1 MHHALSQLESS
12 SISGI
17 QIIAYDYTKAFD
29 VLPHNLIISRLLQA
43 DLPVGFVQW
52 IGSYL
57 SGRKQAVRVGATISS
72 PRKVTSGVPQG
83 SVLGPLLFCVATAD
97 LRALHDSTMLVKY
110 VDDTTICVPLFRHQN
125 NAHVSDEHQHILD
138 WSSANGFKINF
149 SKCKSI
155 FYSKSKSH
163 GAAAIDLQG
172 VRMVNTI
179 RLLGV
184 TLSGSLS
191 WNLHVRNV
199 CAVASK
205 RMYCLRILK
214 PLLPTKK
221 LILVYNS
228 LVRSVLE
235 YASPALGMPH
245 LWSRIFLKL
254 RLRSFC

>member
-12 SISGI
+12 SISVI
-17 QIIAYDYTKAFD
+17 QIIAYDYAKAFD
-29 VLPHNLIISRLLQA
+29 VLPHNLIISRLLKA

-52 IGSYL
+52 ITSYL
-57 SGRKQAVRVGATISS
+57 SGRKHAVRVGATISS

-125 NAHVSDEHQHILD
+125 NAQVSDEHQHILD

-163 GAAAIDLQG
+163 GAAAIDLEG
-172 VRMVNTI
+172 VRMVKLYSAI
-179 RLLGV
+179 RSDIEWLTVLKFA
-184 TLSGSLS
+184 
-191 WNLHVRNV
+191 VRNI

-205 RMYCLRILK
+205 RM
-214 PLLPTKK
+214 
-221 LILVYNS
+221 
-228 LVRSVLE
+228 
-235 YASPALGMPH
+235 
-245 LWSRIFLKL
+245 
-254 RLRSFC
+254 